1 MALSCPTDLDVG
13 KLRQAIQS
21 MYARVAE
28 DPSGAFHFHRGAGYA
43 ATLLEYDADDLA
55 KLPIE
60 ATASFA
66 GVGNPFIA
74 GNPAPGMTVVDIGS
88 GTGMDVLLAA
98 GHVGPTG
105 RVIGVDPNEAMLEK
119 ARGAAARIAAK
130 QVEFRMGSAEAL
142 PVDSES
148 VDLVISN
155 GVLNLAPDKLAAFRE
170 IFRVLKPGGRL
181 QLADIVVSNEL
192 SEGIRRDID
201 LWTG

>member
-21 MYARVAE
+21 MYARVAD
-28 DPSGAFHFHRGAGYA
+28 DPSGDFHFHRGAAYA
-43 ATLLEYDADDLA
+43 ATMLEYDANQLA
-55 KLPIE
+55 KLPGE

-74 GNPAPGMTVVDIGS
+74 GNPAPGMTVVDVGS

-105 RVIGVDPNEAMLEK
+105 RVIGVDPNEAMLER
-119 ARGAAARIAAK
+119 ARGAAAQVAAK

-142 PVDSES
+142 PVDSGT

-192 SEGIRRDID
+192 SEGIRRDIE